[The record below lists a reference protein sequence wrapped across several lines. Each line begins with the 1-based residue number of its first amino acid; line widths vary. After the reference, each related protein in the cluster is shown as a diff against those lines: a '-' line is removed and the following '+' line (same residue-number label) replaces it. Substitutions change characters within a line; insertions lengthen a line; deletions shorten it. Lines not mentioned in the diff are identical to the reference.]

1 MTHEELEV
9 EVKSLKQQMLTIA
22 SRTSERDGKTE
33 SGLTDVSVKTDT
45 LKTET
50 EAAISEAWNPKHIYV
65 KDDYVFYGNGAWI
78 CDIQNEDTPPST
90 ESPYWHKVNIVGE
103 LNRLMKLIKE
113 KENNV

>member
-33 SGLTDVSVKTDT
+33 SGLSNVSVKTDT

-50 EAAISEAWNPKHIYV
+50 E
-65 KDDYVFYGNGAWI
+65 
-78 CDIQNEDTPPST
+78 Q
-90 ESPYWHKVNIVGE
+90 
-103 LNRLMKLIKE
+103 
-113 KENNV
+113 NNVDIDEVAITMADFMAEYYLSQFEGGEEE